1 MPIKSDTPLSVA
13 LQLAGLGWSV
23 LPVCWP
29 KPDGSCDCPRG
40 HDKKNSGKAP
50 MTPNGAKN
58 ATTDTAAIERWWAE
72 WPSANVGVALAP
84 SGLVAIDCDSEAAIH
99 EAFELGLTP
108 TLCRVSRWPAYVF
121 QATVGTPKTN
131 RTQWG
136 ESHKLDILG
145 GGYLVVHGTHQTGR
159 DIYLEGESL
168 SEVPRWAVNA
178 LSETSKAKSEPEPFE
193 SDGPPVTLTE
203 EGIRWWNGELVVKTD
218 GTVGKR
224 VSDTEEID
232 RSTTLFHL
240 AMALRD
246 SNASRVTIETALA
259 ERDAALGYHKYT
271 ERTDKREYRRIA
283 EKVYLES
290 TPGIG
295 GGVSDD
301 NSGFPTLSEQAYH
314 GLAGEIV
321 RAIEPDTEA
330 DPIAI
335 LLNVLV
341 YFGNAAGR
349 SLHTTVEADRHGTNL
364 FVVQVGETSK
374 ARKGTAK
381 GHADKLF
388 RFANA
393 AWVGE
398 RVKGGLSSGEG
409 LTWHV
414 RDGDAQ
420 EADTDRRLLAYE
432 PEFAAVLKVLS
443 RDGNTLSS
451 TLRQAW
457 DSGTLDILTKNNPI
471 RATAAHVSV
480 LAHVTKEDLLRYLT
494 ETEAGNGF
502 GNRFLWAAV
511 KRSKLLPEGGKQID
525 YGPLGDSLRKALA
538 KARTMGEITRD
549 DSARALWRERY
560 PELSEGRP
568 GLFGSLTA
576 RGEAQVTR
584 LSLLYAA
591 LDQSSRITEAHL
603 SAALALWD
611 YCRESAR
618 YIFGD
623 ALGDAVADTILAAL
637 RRSGPLSRT
646 DISKLF
652 QGNQPSRRIDDALT
666 VLEKRRL
673 ARGERDSGTGGRP
686 VEMWAAT

>member
-1 MPIKSDTPLSVA
+1 
-13 LQLAGLGWSV
+13 
-23 LPVCWP
+23 
-29 KPDGSCDCPRG
+29 
-40 HDKKNSGKAP
+40 
-50 MTPNGAKN
+50 
-58 ATTDTAAIERWWAE
+58 
-72 WPSANVGVALAP
+72 
-84 SGLVAIDCDSEAAIH
+84 
-99 EAFELGLTP
+99 
-108 TLCRVSRWPAYVF
+108 
-121 QATVGTPKTN
+121 
-131 RTQWG
+131 
-136 ESHKLDILG
+136 
-145 GGYLVVHGTHQTGR
+145 
-159 DIYLEGESL
+159 
-168 SEVPRWAVNA
+168 
-178 LSETSKAKSEPEPFE
+178 
-193 SDGPPVTLTE
+193 
-203 EGIRWWNGELVVKTD
+203 
-218 GTVGKR
+218 
-224 VSDTEEID
+224 
-232 RSTTLFHL
+232 
-240 AMALRD
+240 MALRD
-246 SNASRVTIETALA
+246 
-259 ERDAALGYHKYT
+259 
-271 ERTDKREYRRIA
+271 
-283 EKVYLES
+283 
-290 TPGIG
+290 
-295 GGVSDD
+295 
-301 NSGFPTLSEQAYH
+301 
-314 GLAGEIV
+314 
-321 RAIEPDTEA
+321 
-330 DPIAI
+330 
-335 LLNVLV
+335 
-341 YFGNAAGR
+341 GNAASR
-349 SLHTTVEADRHGTNL
+349 SLHTTVEADRYGTNL

-388 RFANA
+388 RFADA

-398 RVKGGLSSGEG
+398 RVKVGLSSGEG

-511 KRSKLLPEGGKQID
+511 KRSKLLPEGGRQID

-538 KARTMGEITRD
+538 KARTAGEITRD

-591 LDQSSRITEAHL
+591 LDQSSWITEAHL

-652 QGNQPSRRIDDALT
+652 HRNQPSRRIDDALT

-673 ARGERDSGTGGRP
+673 ARGERAYDTGGRP
-686 VEMWAAT
+686 VEIWTAI

>member
-1 MPIKSDTPLSVA
+1 MLTASDQPVSVA
-13 LQLAGLGWSV
+13 LQLAGLGWFV

-29 KPDGSCDCPRG
+29 KPAGSCDCPKG
-40 HDKKNSGKAP
+40 HGKKNTGKAP
-50 MTPNGAKN
+50 LTPRGVKD
-58 ATTDTAAIERWWAE
+58 ATTDRAVIEGWWAE
-72 WPSANVGVALAP
+72 WPSANVGVALAH
-84 SGLVAIDCDSEAAIH
+84 SGLVAIDCDSLEAIQ
-99 EAFELGLTP
+99 EASELGLTP

-121 QATVGTPKTN
+121 QATVNTPKTN

-136 ESHKLDILG
+136 KSHKLDILG

-178 LSETSKAKSEPEPFE
+178 LSETSKAKSEPKASA

-203 EGIRWWNGELVVKTD
+203 EGIRWWNGKLVVKTD

-246 SNASRVTIETALA
+246 
-259 ERDAALGYHKYT
+259 
-271 ERTDKREYRRIA
+271 
-283 EKVYLES
+283 
-290 TPGIG
+290 
-295 GGVSDD
+295 
-301 NSGFPTLSEQAYH
+301 
-314 GLAGEIV
+314 
-321 RAIEPDTEA
+321 
-330 DPIAI
+330 
-335 LLNVLV
+335 
-341 YFGNAAGR
+341 GNAASR
-349 SLHTTVEADRHGTNL
+349 SLHTTVEADRYGTNL

-388 RFANA
+388 RFADA

-398 RVKGGLSSGEG
+398 RVKVGLSSGEG

-420 EADTDRRLLAYE
+420 EADADRRLLTDE

-511 KRSKLLPEGGKQID
+511 KRSKLLPEGGRQID

-538 KARTMGEITRD
+538 KARTAGEITRD

-591 LDQSSRITEAHL
+591 LDQSSWITEAHL

-652 QGNQPSRRIDDALT
+652 HRNQPSRRIDDALT

-673 ARGERDSGTGGRP
+673 ARGERAYDTGGRP
-686 VEMWAAT
+686 VEMWTAT

>member
-1 MPIKSDTPLSVA
+1 M
-13 LQLAGLGWSV
+13 
-23 LPVCWP
+23 
-29 KPDGSCDCPRG
+29 
-40 HDKKNSGKAP
+40 
-50 MTPNGAKN
+50 
-58 ATTDTAAIERWWAE
+58 
-72 WPSANVGVALAP
+72 
-84 SGLVAIDCDSEAAIH
+84 
-99 EAFELGLTP
+99 
-108 TLCRVSRWPAYVF
+108 
-121 QATVGTPKTN
+121 
-131 RTQWG
+131 
-136 ESHKLDILG
+136 
-145 GGYLVVHGTHQTGR
+145 
-159 DIYLEGESL
+159 
-168 SEVPRWAVNA
+168 
-178 LSETSKAKSEPEPFE
+178 
-193 SDGPPVTLTE
+193 
-203 EGIRWWNGELVVKTD
+203 
-218 GTVGKR
+218 
-224 VSDTEEID
+224 
-232 RSTTLFHL
+232 
-240 AMALRD
+240 
-246 SNASRVTIETALA
+246 
-259 ERDAALGYHKYT
+259 
-271 ERTDKREYRRIA
+271 
-283 EKVYLES
+283 
-290 TPGIG
+290 
-295 GGVSDD
+295 
-301 NSGFPTLSEQAYH
+301 
-314 GLAGEIV
+314 
-321 RAIEPDTEA
+321 
-330 DPIAI
+330 
-335 LLNVLV
+335 
-341 YFGNAAGR
+341 
-349 SLHTTVEADRHGTNL
+349 
-364 FVVQVGETSK
+364 QVGESSK

-388 RFANA
+388 RFADS
-393 AWVGE
+393 AWVEE

-420 EADTDRRLLAYE
+420 EVHPDRRLLAYE

-471 RATAAHVSV
+471 RATAAHISV

-511 KRSKLLPEGGKQID
+511 KRSKLLPEGGKRID

-538 KARTMGEITRD
+538 KGRTAGEITRA
-549 DSARALWRERY
+549 DSARALWRESY
-560 PELSEGRP
+560 PDLSEGMP
-568 GLFGSLTA
+568 GLVGSLTA

-611 YCRESAR
+611 YCWESAR

-652 QGNQPSRRIDDALT
+652 HRNQSSRRIDDALT

-673 ARGERDSGTGGRP
+673 ARGEQDSDTGGRP
-686 VEMWAAT
+686 VETWTAL